1 MKLSSC
7 SLYSGPQIP
16 LYLPPGASFVPPP
29 SPALQPSHPKYGLF
43 SPPPSG
49 TAGPSRFPPAATP
62 PGGEAVGSP
71 ASERE
76 RALMEKEAEIAEL
89 ENMAREAE
97 LRAEAVKKEAE
108 MRARES
114 RLLQWEQELERRERE
129 AQQRLAQAQRIL
141 HMEAAG
147 GQPGQVKS
155 ETNVKPGTVPV
166 LATQLGFLLLLLFLS
181 VA

>member
-1 MKLSSC
+1 
-7 SLYSGPQIP
+7 
-16 LYLPPGASFVPPP
+16 
-29 SPALQPSHPKYGLF
+29 
-43 SPPPSG
+43 
-49 TAGPSRFPPAATP
+49 
-62 PGGEAVGSP
+62 
-71 ASERE
+71 
-76 RALMEKEAEIAEL
+76 MEKEAEIAEL

-141 HMEAAG
+141 HMEAT

-155 ETNVKPGTVPV
+155 ETNVKPGNGHSNPR
-166 LATQLGFLLLLLFLS
+166 LFAFIFFIGSL
-181 VA
+181 V

>member
-1 MKLSSC
+1 
-7 SLYSGPQIP
+7 
-16 LYLPPGASFVPPP
+16 
-29 SPALQPSHPKYGLF
+29 
-43 SPPPSG
+43 
-49 TAGPSRFPPAATP
+49 
-62 PGGEAVGSP
+62 
-71 ASERE
+71 
-76 RALMEKEAEIAEL
+76 MEKEAEIAEL

-141 HMEAAG
+141 HMEATG

-155 ETNVKPGTVPV
+155 ETNVKPGTGHSDP
-166 LATQLGFLLLLLFLS
+166 QLFIIIFFS